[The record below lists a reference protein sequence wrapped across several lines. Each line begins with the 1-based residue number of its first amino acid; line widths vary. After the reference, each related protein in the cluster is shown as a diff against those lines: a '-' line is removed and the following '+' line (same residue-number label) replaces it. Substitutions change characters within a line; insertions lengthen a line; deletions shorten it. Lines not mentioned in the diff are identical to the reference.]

1 MRGRVVDRTS
11 LENWQ
16 TLTGHVGSNPTA
28 SAKFCNAHMVELVD
42 TMVLEAIAESVG
54 VRVSLWAP

>member
-1 MRGRVVDRTS
+1 MVDRTS

-16 TLTGHVGSNPTA
+16 TLTGHEGSNPSA
-28 SAKFCNAHMVELVD
+28 SARFKINAHMVELVD
-42 TMVLEAIAESVG
+42 TMVLEAIAKSVG